1 MGKHKFLRRALAV
14 LAACLLLAA
23 ACLAGLA
30 KALPDT
36 FYTDGPLADLQI
48 ASMPFV
54 TVRAGPAGQGSVA
67 ADTALP
73 DKSGNVTLTVLG
85 VVPIKTVRTVSTP
98 RRTVQVCGTP
108 FGVKLFSDGALVVAF
123 SDRYT
128 ALGSENPAKAAG
140 LRLGDLIVSAG
151 GHTVRSNDDLTAAIQ
166 AANGA
171 PLTVVYS
178 RSGVQ
183 HTAELT
189 PAQDEKGR
197 YKAGVW
203 VRDSGAGIGTMSF
216 IDPQHGTFA
225 GLGHSISDTDTGTE
239 LTLLSGEI
247 VPVTITGCIRG
258 AAGSPGEL
266 RGEFSAAAVGQV
278 LANDTAGVYGR
289 YTGSTVGQSLP
300 VANLQEVT
308 PGEAEL
314 WTTVQG
320 ITARPYRVEIE
331 RVTMTGSDPNR
342 NLLIRVTD
350 ETLLEITGGIVQG
363 MSGSPIVQNGR
374 LAAVLTHVLVNDPPK
389 GYAILAATMLEKADA
404 VIN

>member
-1 MGKHKFLRRALAV
+1 MYKKILRLAAV
-14 LAACLLLAA
+14 LAFLLLLAG
-23 ACLAGLA
+23 ACIAGLA
-30 KALPDT
+30 AALPDT
-36 FYTDGPLADLQI
+36 FYTADAPTALQV
-48 ASMPFV
+48 ASMPYL
-54 TVRAGPAGQGSVA
+54 TAQKKQGSVA
-67 ADTALP
+67 ADSASP
-73 DKSGNVTLTVLG
+73 DTSANVTLALFGVLP
-85 VVPIKTVRTVSTP
+85 VKTVRAVSTP

-151 GHTVRSNDDLTAAIQ
+151 GREVRSNDDLTAAIR
-166 AANGA
+166 AADGR
-171 PLTVVYS
+171 PLPVVY
-178 RSGVQ
+178 RRGGAQ
-183 HTAELT
+183 YTAELV
-189 PAQDEKGR
+189 PVKDEQGD

-216 IDPQHGTFA
+216 IDPAHGTFA
-225 GLGHSISDTDTGTE
+225 GLGHSISDADTGAD

-266 RGEFSAAAVGQV
+266 RGEFSAAPAGTV
-278 LANDTAGVYGR
+278 LANDTAGVYGQ
-289 YTGSTVGQSLP
+289 YSGSQTGHSMP
-300 VANLQEVT
+300 IANLQEVI
-308 PGEAEL
+308 PGDAEL

-320 ITARPYRVEIE
+320 TTAQPYKVKIE

-350 ETLLEITGGIVQG
+350 ARLLEATGGIVQG
-363 MSGSPIVQNGR
+363 MSGSPIVQNGQ
-374 LAAVLTHVLVNDPPK
+374 LAAVLTHVLVNDPTS
-389 GYAILAATMLEKADA
+389 GYAIFAATMLEKADA
-404 VIN
+404 VA

>member
-1 MGKHKFLRRALAV
+1 MHTHKFVRRAAAV
-14 LAACLLLAA
+14 LAALLLLAA
-23 ACLAGLA
+23 AVMGGMAA
-30 KALPDT
+30 ALPDT
-36 FYTDGPLADLQI
+36 LYTDKEAAELRI
-48 ASMPFV
+48 ASMPWLSARKKQGSVPADSTTPDTSANVTLALFGV
-54 TVRAGPAGQGSVA
+54 VPVKTVRA
-67 ADTALP
+67 
-73 DKSGNVTLTVLG
+73 
-85 VVPIKTVRTVSTP
+85 VSTV
-98 RRTVQVCGTP
+98 RRTVQLCGTP

-140 LRLGDLIVSAG
+140 LRLGDLIISANG
-151 GHTVRSNDDLTAAIQ
+151 RTVRSNDDLTQAIQ

-171 PLTVVYS
+171 PLTVVYK
-178 RSGVQ
+178 RGGAQ
-183 HTAELT
+183 YTARLT
-189 PAQDEKGR
+189 PAADENGT

-216 IDPQHGTFA
+216 TDPLHGTFA
-225 GLGHSISDTDTGTE
+225 GLGHSISDTDTGAE

-266 RGEFSAAAVGQV
+266 RGEFSADAVGQV
-278 LANDTAGVYGR
+278 LANDAAGVYGSC
-289 YTGSTVGQSLP
+289 TGAQGGRSIE

-320 ITARPYRVEIE
+320 TTAKPYKVQIE

-342 NLLIRVTD
+342 NLLVRVTD
-350 ETLLEITGGIVQG
+350 EALLEATGGIVQG

-374 LAAVLTHVLVNDPPK
+374 LAAVLTHVLVNDPTR
-389 GYAILAATMLEKADA
+389 GYAIFASTMLEKSDA
-404 VIN
+404 VAPQN

>member
-1 MGKHKFLRRALAV
+1 MYKKILRLAALLAFLLMLAV
-14 LAACLLLAA
+14 ACI
-23 ACLAGLA
+23 AGLA
-30 KALPDT
+30 AALPDT
-36 FYTDGPLADLQI
+36 FYTADAPTALQV
-48 ASMPFV
+48 ASMPYL
-54 TVRAGPAGQGSVA
+54 TAQKKQGSVA
-67 ADTALP
+67 ADSASP
-73 DKSGNVTLTVLG
+73 DTSANVTLALFGVLP
-85 VVPIKTVRTVSTP
+85 VKTVRAVSTP

-151 GHTVRSNDDLTAAIQ
+151 GREVRSNDDLTAAIQ
-166 AANGA
+166 AADGR
-171 PLTVVYS
+171 PLPVVY
-178 RSGVQ
+178 RRGGAQ
-183 HTAELT
+183 YTAELL
-189 PAQDEKGR
+189 PVKDEQGD

-216 IDPQHGTFA
+216 IDPAHGTFA
-225 GLGHSISDTDTGTE
+225 GLGHSISDADTGAD

-266 RGEFSAAAVGQV
+266 RGEFSAAPAGTV
-278 LANDTAGVYGR
+278 LANDTAGVYGQ
-289 YTGSTVGQSLP
+289 YSGSQTGHSMP
-300 VANLQEVT
+300 VANLQEVI
-308 PGEAEL
+308 PGDAEL

-320 ITARPYRVEIE
+320 TTAQPYEVKIE

-350 ETLLEITGGIVQG
+350 ARLLEATGGIVQG
-363 MSGSPIVQNGR
+363 MSGSPIVQNGQ
-374 LAAVLTHVLVNDPPK
+374 LAAVLTHVLVNDPTS
-389 GYAILAATMLEKADA
+389 GYAIFAATMLEKADA
-404 VIN
+404 VA